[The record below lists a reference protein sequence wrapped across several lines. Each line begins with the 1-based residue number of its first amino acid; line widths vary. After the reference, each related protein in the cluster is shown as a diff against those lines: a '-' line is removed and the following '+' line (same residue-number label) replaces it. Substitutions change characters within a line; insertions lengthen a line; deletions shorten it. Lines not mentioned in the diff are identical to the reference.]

1 MVERRTYFTG
11 VLKGKYYGELDSAL
25 DNNTNETIYNFS
37 IYEAQVDLHKADFIK
52 WNENN
57 REPLEKFNG
66 EKIYQAPLPPKI
78 SIHVLDLNKTFL
90 AEVWEPKIIFENNS
104 IYNHQTEDKEVFGE
118 IEAKFSAYFKHEEEV
133 IEYLDEPSNSE
144 LPVPDVSSEPV
155 LKYNNSKNS
164 NKFNEE
170 EDGHSGKN
178 EDLNSQSC
186 LSSLGDFLG
195 IILLLCVAIP
205 LLIYAWPIVLIFGVF
220 LLGSYLISLFS
231 NVFRFLGNIVL
242 GAFGILL
249 LGLFIG
255 ALVSA
260 FNGESV
266 IQPRPI
272 EATPE
277 VVDNDLS
284 LEPPPTIYGDSIIS
298 HHRNWQDY
306 SGNNYAGIFKV
317 RFSDFNSSNNFRNN
331 YPDEV
336 YSEND
341 YNKFIAQAFLLDKQP
356 LTAVYHMLD
365 SINAT
370 NRLTQQ
376 EFAEVI
382 VSSVQHIPYTLLLD
396 KSCSYSYNDEFIRD
410 YLQSG
415 EECIGNVRF
424 GILNPA
430 EFIATLKGDCDTR
443 TVFLFTL
450 LNHFGFDVA
459 ILGSRLYAHS
469 IIGIN
474 LPYQGTYKLIKG
486 KKYYVWETTGKDFAP
501 GQLPREISNMN
512 HWTVNLINK

>member
-11 VLKGKYYGELDSAL
+11 ILKGKYYGELDPAL

-37 IYEAQVDLHKADFIK
+37 IYEAQVDLLKADFIK

-57 REPLEKFNG
+57 REPLEKFKDK
-66 EKIYQAPLPPKI
+66 KIYQAPLPPKI
-78 SIHVLDLNKTFL
+78 SLHVLDLNKTFL
-90 AEVWEPKIIFENNS
+90 AEVWEPKIIFDDNS
-104 IYNHQTEDKEVFGE
+104 IYNHQIEDKEVFGE
-118 IEAKFSAYFKHEEEV
+118 IEAEFSAYFKHEEEV
-133 IEYLDEPSNSE
+133 IEYLDAPPLPEIPFPVVPSM
-144 LPVPDVSSEPV
+144 PV
-155 LKYNNSKNS
+155 LNLGNAPKGK
-164 NKFNEE
+164 KFNE
-170 EDGHSGKN
+170 GKEGQPWKN
-178 EDLNSQSC
+178 QDLNSQGC
-186 LSSLGDFLG
+186 LTSLWDFLG
-195 IILLLCVAIP
+195 IILLLCITIP

-220 LLGSYLISLFS
+220 LLGSYLISLFA
-231 NVFRFLGNIVL
+231 NVFRFLGNIIL

-255 ALVSA
+255 AIVSS

-266 IQPRPI
+266 IQPRPVD
-272 EATPE
+272 ATPE

-284 LEPPPTIYGDSIIS
+284 PEPPPTIYGDSIIS

-306 SGNNYAGIFKV
+306 SGNNYAGIFQV
-317 RFSDFNSSNNFRNN
+317 NFSDYKSSHNFRNN
-331 YPDEV
+331 YPDEL

-341 YNKFIAQAFLLDKQP
+341 YNKFIAQVYLLDKQP

-365 SINAT
+365 SINET
-370 NRLTQQ
+370 NSLTQQ

-396 KSCSYSYNDEFIRD
+396 KSCSYSYDDEFIRD

-450 LNHFGFDVA
+450 LNHFGYDVA

-486 KKYYVWETTGKDFAP
+486 KKYYVWETTGKDFVP